1 MAPFYAYVV
10 HYDERA
16 SNFYKRLVRDVVR
29 FDEGRV
35 TCAAAAVV
43 AWLTRR
49 GARTFASWH
58 LRRNEF
64 QFATAADPSVAD
76 RRGKGCRRPT
86 SKRSSL
92 GRLGCRFGGI

>member
-1 MAPFYAYVV
+1 MPKNVQKYPKQPKSPKCISTATEPQVYA
-10 HYDERA
+10 A
-16 SNFYKRLVRDVVR
+16 
-29 FDEGRV
+29 
-35 TCAAAAVV
+35 AAAAVV

-76 RRGKGCRRPT
+76 RRGKGVGRTT

-92 GRLGCRFGGI
+92 GRFGCRFGGI